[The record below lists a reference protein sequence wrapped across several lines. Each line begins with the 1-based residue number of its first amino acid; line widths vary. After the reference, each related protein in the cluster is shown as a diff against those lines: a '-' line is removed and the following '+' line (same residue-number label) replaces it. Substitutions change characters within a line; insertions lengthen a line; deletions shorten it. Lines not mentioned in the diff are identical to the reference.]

1 MGFVGGYALS
11 HARNENRRLLRNIDN
26 VGANSVERPRSERR
40 RQVLRRSDGSP
51 MAYLVP
57 GTEVVAGLAAAG
69 IGVATLASATFTDGG
84 ILSALANS

>member
-11 HARNENRRLLRNIDN
+11 HAQNENRRLLPNIDN

-40 RQVLRRSDGSP
+40 RQVLSRPDGSN
-51 MAYLVP
+51 AYFVP

-69 IGVATLASATFTDGG
+69 IGVATLASAAFTDGG
-84 ILSALANS
+84 ILSALASS